1 MSSVAASLVT
11 LVLASCACV
20 ATAADETARP
30 AFAASQAAAPVD
42 RPSAPA
48 AAASAAGPAAAQA
61 GAPPAAAPPAASA
74 SQPQPLAFKDWK
86 WEGAVGPVVNVA
98 PDYSGAS
105 TRKVSWT
112 PGYYIRYGR
121 LTASNIGGFVT
132 RRNTDDI
139 FQGLGLDLKRDD
151 RVRYNATLRIDNGR
165 KSSEVRGLE
174 GIEDVKRTLRAR
186 FSATWQVEPAWK
198 VASGLNVDLLGHGG
212 GNVLDLGATHD
223 RRWSEATT
231 WSLGAVVTAGDA
243 RYMRSWFGVS
253 ENSSAATG
261 KPVYQPGAGL
271 RDVSFSSGW
280 RTEIGQD
287 WIVLWGGSIGRL
299 LGPAAASPLTASA
312 SEWRVYAAVAWRF

>member
-1 MSSVAASLVT
+1 VT
-11 LVLASCACV
+11 SKALVLAASVWVVSA
-20 ATAADETARP
+20 
-30 AFAASQAAAPVD
+30 AASAQEPSAAAPAAQA
-42 RPSAPA
+42 SAPA
-48 AAASAAGPAAAQA
+48 AVSAAE
-61 GAPPAAAPPAASA
+61 PAASA
-74 SQPQPLAFKDWK
+74 SAPANAASAPASAASAASPEPLPFKDWK
-86 WEGAVGPVVNVA
+86 WEGAIGPVVNLA
-98 PDYSGAS
+98 PDYSGAN
-105 TRKVSWT
+105 TRKVGVT
-112 PGYYIRYGR
+112 PGFYIRYGR
-121 LTASNIGGFVT
+121 LTASNVGGFVT

-139 FQGLGLDLKRDD
+139 FQGLGLDLKRSDT
-151 RVRYNATLRIDNGR
+151 VRYNATLRIDNGR
-165 KSSEVRGLE
+165 KSSDTRGLE
-174 GIEDVKRTLRAR
+174 GIDDVRRTLRAR

>member
-1 MSSVAASLVT
+1 VT
-11 LVLASCACV
+11 SKALVLAASVWVVSA
-20 ATAADETARP
+20 
-30 AFAASQAAAPVD
+30 AASAQEPSAAAPAAQA
-42 RPSAPA
+42 SAPA
-48 AAASAAGPAAAQA
+48 AVS
-61 GAPPAAAPPAASA
+61 GAEPAASA
-74 SQPQPLAFKDWK
+74 SAPANAASAPASAASAASPEPLPFKDWK
-86 WEGAVGPVVNVA
+86 WEGAIGPVVNLA
-98 PDYSGAS
+98 PDYSGAN
-105 TRKVSWT
+105 TRKVGVT
-112 PGYYIRYGR
+112 PGFYIRYGR
-121 LTASNIGGFVT
+121 LTASNVGGFVT

-139 FQGLGLDLKRDD
+139 FQGLGLDLKRSDT
-151 RVRYNATLRIDNGR
+151 VRYNATLRIDNGR
-165 KSSEVRGLE
+165 KSSDTRGLE
-174 GIEDVKRTLRAR
+174 GIDDVRRTLRAR

>member
-1 MSSVAASLVT
+1 MTSKA
-11 LVLASCACV
+11 LVLAASVWVVSA
-20 ATAADETARP
+20 
-30 AFAASQAAAPVD
+30 AASAQEPSAAAPAAQA
-42 RPSAPA
+42 SAPA
-48 AAASAAGPAAAQA
+48 AVS
-61 GAPPAAAPPAASA
+61 GAEPAASA
-74 SQPQPLAFKDWK
+74 SAPANAASAPASAASAASPEPLPFKDWK
-86 WEGAVGPVVNVA
+86 WEGAIGPVVNLA
-98 PDYSGAS
+98 PDYSGAN
-105 TRKVSWT
+105 TRKVSVT
-112 PGYYIRYGR
+112 PGFYIRYGR
-121 LTASNIGGFVT
+121 LTASNVGGFVT

-139 FQGLGLDLKRDD
+139 FQGLGLDLKRSDT
-151 RVRYNATLRIDNGR
+151 VRYNATLRIDNGR
-165 KSSEVRGLE
+165 KSSDTRGLE
-174 GIEDVKRTLRAR
+174 GIDDVRRTLRAR

>member
-1 MSSVAASLVT
+1 MTSKA
-11 LVLASCACV
+11 LVLAASVWVVSA
-20 ATAADETARP
+20 
-30 AFAASQAAAPVD
+30 AASAQEPSAAAPAAQA
-42 RPSAPA
+42 SAPA
-48 AAASAAGPAAAQA
+48 AVS
-61 GAPPAAAPPAASA
+61 GAEPAASA
-74 SQPQPLAFKDWK
+74 SAPANAASAPASAASAASPEPLPFKDWK
-86 WEGAVGPVVNVA
+86 WEGAIGPVVNLA
-98 PDYSGAS
+98 PDYSGAN
-105 TRKVSWT
+105 TRKVGVT
-112 PGYYIRYGR
+112 PGFYIRYGR
-121 LTASNIGGFVT
+121 LTASNVGGFVT

-139 FQGLGLDLKRDD
+139 FQGLGLDLKRSDT
-151 RVRYNATLRIDNGR
+151 VRYNATLRIDNGR
-165 KSSEVRGLE
+165 KSSDTRGLE
-174 GIEDVKRTLRAR
+174 GIDDVRRTLRAR

>member
-1 MSSVAASLVT
+1 MTSKA
-11 LVLASCACV
+11 LVLAASVWVVSA
-20 ATAADETARP
+20 
-30 AFAASQAAAPVD
+30 AASAQEPSAAAPAAQA
-42 RPSAPA
+42 SAPA
-48 AAASAAGPAAAQA
+48 AVS
-61 GAPPAAAPPAASA
+61 GADPAASA
-74 SQPQPLAFKDWK
+74 SAPANAASAPASAASAASPEPLPFKDWK
-86 WEGAVGPVVNVA
+86 WEGAIGPVVNLA
-98 PDYSGAS
+98 PDYSGAN
-105 TRKVSWT
+105 TRKVGVT
-112 PGYYIRYGR
+112 PGFYIRYGR
-121 LTASNIGGFVT
+121 LTASNVGGFVT

-139 FQGLGLDLKRDD
+139 FQGLGLDLKRSDT
-151 RVRYNATLRIDNGR
+151 VRYNATLRIDNGR
-165 KSSEVRGLE
+165 KSSDTRGLE
-174 GIEDVKRTLRAR
+174 GIDDVRRTLRAR